1 MDWEQ
6 ILVVAL
12 AVFTFWDKVRQERY
26 KTRRDKEGVKQEKE
40 RTVQEH
46 IATKEKDFDL
56 DHRRVNASEEIASQT
71 LEKLAESRKENLEK
85 DELNYDLSRRLLK
98 LENRLDE
105 LEEALGFTSDNVC
118 FKDCPDREPVKGTYR
133 PYCLRNENKSEGN

>member
-26 KTRRDKEGVKQEKE
+26 KTRREKEGVKQEKE
-40 RTVQEH
+40 HTAQEH

-105 LEEALGFTSDNVC
+105 LEEALGFTSNNVC
-118 FKDCPDREPVKGTYR
+118 FKDCPDREPAKGTYK